1 MRKIILIFLS
11 ILICIGICGCDT
23 VERPD
28 LPETD
33 TVNGIEA
40 TEVFDETN
48 SETENDTEETT
59 DIPNENYQITGTV
72 DKNFGSLLRIVSE
85 SQSYI
90 IYVNDDIK
98 DSVANLTYGDE
109 VTVYYDGNIIEEMA
123 ISEIKNVYEIVL
135 VAANNNAMHANFYS
149 NTDVVENI
157 IFEDQYLTGKLVYK
171 ITDTVLVLELRSY
184 VLVDKLGEY
193 VCVITDKDY
202 EFCLG
207 DDIQLRFSV
216 AEKPIFS
223 DNYTRIIPDNI
234 SEAILDAKPIIYFYP
249 ESPMVCSAKVELDGK
264 LTCTYPEHGNEGW
277 KNFTAYP
284 DGTLIFPD
292 GKEYYA
298 LYWEGIQN
306 TKFDFSCG
314 FCVRGEDTV
323 EFLEWAL
330 AEQGLTR
337 REANEFIM
345 YWLPRMQEN
354 KYNVISFQTSA
365 YTDTAVLNITPA
377 PDSMLRVFMT
387 YYPSSVEVDIE
398 PQTFE
403 PFIRDGFTVVEWGG
417 SELEKP

>member
-11 ILICIGICGCDT
+11 ILICIGICACDT
-23 VERPD
+23 
-28 LPETD
+28 
-33 TVNGIEA
+33 A
-40 TEVFDETN
+40 
-48 SETENDTEETT
+48 SENDTS
-59 DIPNENYQITGTV
+59 NEKHQITGTV
-72 DKNFGSLLRIVSE
+72 DKNYGSLLRIVSE
-85 SQSYI
+85 SQNYD

-123 ISEIKNVYEIVL
+123 RRVIKNVYEIVL

-184 VLVDKLGEY
+184 VLVDELGEY

-216 AEKPIFS
+216 AEKPISS

-234 SEAILDAKPIIYFYP
+234 SEAMFYAKPIIYFYP
-249 ESPMVCSAKVELDGK
+249 ESPMVCSAKVELNGK

-277 KNFTAYP
+277 QNFTAYP

-292 GKEYYA
+292 GKEYYV

-330 AEQGLTR
+330 AAQGLTR

-398 PQTFE
+398 PQAFE